1 LGVGIL
7 LLGRRKKVR
16 FPGTRARSMGGEVC
30 ESALTFLRFPHGF
43 WEMWSGVS
51 DEKPIIYS
59 EEGSS
64 RDYDKAVYWMMKLI
78 RETRLTKDCQVYDM
92 HG

>member
-1 LGVGIL
+1 
-7 LLGRRKKVR
+7 
-16 FPGTRARSMGGEVC
+16 MGGEVC

-64 RDYDKAVYWMMKLI
+64 RDYDKVVYWMMKLI